1 MHFPLSD
8 WIDSHADCRY
18 NLGASG
24 MAGVVTLPRPSPA
37 RVRQK
42 SSDEWT
48 DELRRTLADHLRVDS
63 ARVFLTHGATEA
75 NSWVLF
81 FLAQRGRSGRRA
93 CRVRLP
99 EYPPLVALARHAG
112 FRLTDASGPV
122 PLAVLSLPR
131 NPEGV
136 GWTSAELEAWAAGA
150 RSLLVDETFR
160 EFSGRP
166 SRSEAGAPGV
176 WTTGSF
182 SKFYGADDARIG
194 YAVAPPEAA
203 AEFARFHAVAADDL
217 PPYSAALALQLL
229 ARRGAISRLVRTTF
243 ERNRA
248 ALRQAL
254 PSVPSLDGPV
264 YFDRAPD
271 GDGDALAN
279 RCLSASVLVCPGSL
293 FGTAEGVRI
302 CLTRPSFRQDL
313 RAYLA
318 VRGGPVRPR
327 SRRAIS
333 ADASHM
339 VRPLRGGSVRALAGP
354 W

>member
-8 WIDSHADCRY
+8 WIDSHAECRH
-18 NLGASG
+18 NLGLSG
-24 MAGVVTLPRPSPA
+24 MGGVVSMPRPSPS
-37 RVRQK
+37 RVAAN
-42 SSDEWT
+42 SSDEWS
-48 DELRRTLADHLRVDS
+48 DALRGALAEYLRVD
-63 ARVFLTHGATEA
+63 AKRVFLSHGAAES
-75 NSWVLF
+75 NSWVLY
-81 FLAQRGRSGRRA
+81 FLAQRGRSGGRT
-93 CRVRLP
+93 CRIRWP
-99 EYPPLVALARHAG
+99 EYPPLVEMARHAG
-112 FRLTDASGPV
+112 YRLTDAVGPV

-136 GWTSAELEAWAAGA
+136 GWTSAELDSWAEGA

-166 SRSEAGAPGV
+166 SRAEAGTPGV

-182 SKFYGADDARIG
+182 SKFWGADSARVG

-203 AEFARFHAVAADDL
+203 DGFARFHAVAADDI

-229 ARRGAISRLVRTTF
+229 ARRGAVSRLVRSTF

-264 YFDRAPD
+264 YFDRGPGRD
-271 GDGDALAN
+271 GDTLAA
-279 RCLSASVLVCPGSL
+279 RCLEASVLVCPGSF
-293 FGTAEGVRI
+293 FGAPEGVRI
-302 CLTRPSFRQDL
+302 CLTRPSFRRDL
-313 RAYLA
+313 AAYLT
-318 VRGGPVRPR
+318 VRGGAYR
-327 SRRAIS
+327 RRARPTTS
-333 ADASHM
+333 ASATRT
-339 VRPLRGGSVRALAGP
+339 VPPLRGGNARALAAP